1 MPAYDHETGWKAEA
15 QRADFIQKDR
25 LRSLRIY
32 QQRAAQ
38 AIHAAVAN
46 SKTGFLFEL
55 ATGTGKTLTSA
66 AVIEFFL
73 RTGNARAVFVYFA
86 SYNLGQTATPKDYLK
101 KFDAAR
107 PTTKDA
113 RQQERRLLLAA
124 SGHQHPASASCRPSV
139 SHTHLQTDH
148 HSHQH
153 PEINTALSQPERSG
167 S

>member
-15 QRADFIQKDR
+15 QRADFIQKNR

-38 AIHAAVAN
+38 AIQAAVAN
-46 SKTGFLFEL
+46 GKTGFLFEM
-55 ATGTGKTLTSA
+55 ATGTEKTLTSA
-66 AVIEFFL
+66 AVINFFL
-73 RTGNARAVFVYFA
+73 RTGNARTVFAYFA
-86 SYNLGQTATPKDYLK
+86 GYKLGQTATPKDYLK
-101 KFDAAR
+101 KFDAAK
-107 PTTKDA
+107 PTTTDA

-139 SHTHLQTDH
+139 SHTHLHRDH

>member
-15 QRADFIQKDR
+15 QRADFIQKNR

-46 SKTGFLFEL
+46 GKAGFLFEM

-73 RTGNARAVFVYFA
+73 RTGNARTVFAYFA
-86 SYNLGQTATPKDYLK
+86 GYKPGQTAT
-101 KFDAAR
+101 
-107 PTTKDA
+107 T
-113 RQQERRLLLAA
+113 Q
-124 SGHQHPASASCRPSV
+124 G
-139 SHTHLQTDH
+139 
-148 HSHQH
+148 
-153 PEINTALSQPERSG
+153 LSQEI
-167 S
+167 